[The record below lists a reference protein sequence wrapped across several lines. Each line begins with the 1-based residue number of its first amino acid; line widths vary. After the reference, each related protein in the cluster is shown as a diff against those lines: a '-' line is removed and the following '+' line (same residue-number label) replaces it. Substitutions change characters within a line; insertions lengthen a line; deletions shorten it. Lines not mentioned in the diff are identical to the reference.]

1 MKREEFLKRLSALLS
16 DLPETERR
24 EALQYYEDYLNDAG
38 VEEQGE
44 VLEVLG
50 TPEALAASIREG
62 LNDPEGRKGE
72 FSEHGFRETE
82 KRAENEMTLRSQG
95 QDAGGQK
102 VEEPAGRKARR
113 SGSSVLLWV
122 LLGLLLLPFLL
133 PVVMAVLTAGV
144 VLVSVAIALTVG
156 FLALGIVCVVL
167 GVLALFS
174 SFGEFAV
181 SPAGAMVAGGLSL
194 MLIGLGILLT
204 VALAVLTGR
213 VILPAFRKLVG
224 AAGSFF
230 HRGEGRRV

>member
-1 MKREEFLKRLSALLS
+1 MKREEFMKRLSALLS

-24 EALQYYEDYLNDAG
+24 EALQYYEDYLSDAG

-72 FSEHGFRETE
+72 FSERGFRETE
-82 KRAENEMTLRSQG
+82 KRTENEMALRSQG

-102 VEEPAGRKARR
+102 AGESAGRKARR
-113 SGSSVLLWV
+113 SGISVLLWV

-133 PVVMAVLTAGV
+133 PVVLAILIAGV
-144 VLVSVAIALTVG
+144 VLVSVAIALTVS
-156 FLALGIVCVVL
+156 FLALGIACVIL
-167 GVLALFS
+167 GVLAFFS
-174 SFGEFAV
+174 SFAEFTV

-194 MLIGLGILLT
+194 MLIGVGILLT
-204 VALAVLTGR
+204 MALTVLTRR
-213 VILPAFRKLVG
+213 VILPTFRKLVG